1 MSQKEGKTSH
11 AMGGGAPQKKVAINA
26 LKMEI
31 VDFSVIPSTMT
42 LARLEAITVDE
53 A

>member
-1 MSQKEGKTSH
+1 
-11 AMGGGAPQKKVAINA
+11 
-26 LKMEI
+26 MEI